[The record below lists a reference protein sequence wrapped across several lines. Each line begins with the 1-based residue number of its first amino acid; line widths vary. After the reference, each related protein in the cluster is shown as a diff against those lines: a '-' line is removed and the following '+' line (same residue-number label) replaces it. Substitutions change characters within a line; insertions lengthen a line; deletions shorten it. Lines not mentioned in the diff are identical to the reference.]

1 MSNEIYIIILAFF
14 AIIAFAIYYE
24 TIINKAKNDAT
35 RQFVNYYQLENMP
48 STFVT
53 IGLLG
58 TCIGIVLGLFSFDT
72 DAARIKD
79 SVKELLSGLR
89 LAFIVTILGLIFS
102 LIYKRRVNDILNKY
116 GDIQPPESP
125 EFIEMRQTNVLLRD
139 LNRGIGNLNRA
150 FSEEL
155 ITKIQESNKKLADNL
170 ATFGK
175 NLATSNHDAL
185 LEALKE
191 VIEDLNSG
199 FRDTLGLLVKQ
210 NFSELTNSIDSL
222 NNWQKEN
229 KAYIEDFAR
238 RYEKIVQYTED
249 MNTNLEKIVTTN
261 ANLLSQNGKLHNIVE
276 SLNSVMVQDTK
287 FREITSN
294 LNNASSNIKES
305 LNQFST
311 DLQNTKNQLEGITN
325 LRANIELLNDQLSN
339 LRNIDIDE
347 ERLYMQGIKE
357 TMASMDE
364 MFKRHYE
371 AIPKLIQNN
380 LKSVSNG

>member
-1 MSNEIYIIILAFF
+1 MSNEIYIIVLAILA
-14 AIIAFAIYYE
+14 IIVFAIYYE
-24 TIINKAKNDAT
+24 TIISKAKNDTT
-35 RQFVNYYQLENMP
+35 RKFVNYYQLENMP

-72 DAARIKD
+72 DAGRIKD

-125 EFIEMRQTNVLLRD
+125 EFTEMRQTNVLLRD

-191 VIEDLNSG
+191 VIDDLNSG

-222 NNWQKEN
+222 NNWQREN

-238 RYEKIVQYTED
+238 RYKKIVQYTED
-249 MNTNLEKIVTTN
+249 MDTNLEKIVTTN
-261 ANLLSQNGKLHNIVE
+261 ANLLSQNGKLHNIIE
-276 SLNSVMVQDTK
+276 SLNSVMVQDTR

-305 LNQFST
+305 LNQFNN

-380 LKSVSNG
+380 LKSISNG

>member
-1 MSNEIYIIILAFF
+1 MTNEIYIIILAFF

-24 TIINKAKNDAT
+24 TIISKTKNDAS

-58 TCIGIVLGLFSFDT
+58 TCLGIVLGLFSFDT
-72 DAARIKD
+72 DAAKIKD

-116 GDIQPPESP
+116 GDIQPPDSP
-125 EFIEMRQTNVLLRD
+125 EFLEMRQTNGLLRD
-139 LNRGIGNLNRA
+139 LNKGITSLNRA

-170 ATFGK
+170 SKFGK

-210 NFSELTNSIDSL
+210 NFSELTNSIESL

-229 KAYIEDFAR
+229 KTYIEDFAR

-249 MNTNLEKIVTTN
+249 MNINLEKIVTTN

-305 LNQFST
+305 LNQFSI
-311 DLQNTKNQLEGITN
+311 DLKNTKNHLEGITN

>member
-1 MSNEIYIIILAFF
+1 MSNEIYIIVLAFF

-191 VIEDLNSG
+191 LIEDLNSG

-229 KAYIEDFAR
+229 KAYIENFAR

-261 ANLLSQNGKLHNIVE
+261 ANLLSQNGKLHNIVD

-380 LKSVSNG
+380 LKSISNG

>member
-1 MSNEIYIIILAFF
+1 MSNEIYIIILALI

-24 TIINKAKNDAT
+24 TIISKAKNDAT
-35 RQFVNYYQLENMP
+35 RKFVNYYQLENMP

-125 EFIEMRQTNVLLRD
+125 EFLEMRQTNLLLRE
-139 LNRGIGNLNRA
+139 LNRGISSLNRA

-191 VIEDLNSG
+191 VIEDLNFG

-222 NNWQKEN
+222 NNWQMEN

-261 ANLLSQNGKLHNIVE
+261 ANLLSQNGKLHNIVD

-380 LKSVSNG
+380 LKSISNG

>member
-1 MSNEIYIIILAFF
+1 MSNEIYIIVLAML
-14 AIIAFAIYYE
+14 AIIVFAIYYE
-24 TIINKAKNDAT
+24 TIISKAKNDAT
-35 RQFVNYYQLENMP
+35 RKFVNYYQLENMP

-58 TCIGIVLGLFSFDT
+58 TCLGIVLGLFNFDT

-89 LAFIVTILGLIFS
+89 LAFIVTILGLFFS

-125 EFIEMRQTNVLLRD
+125 EFIEMRQTNILLRD

-170 ATFGK
+170 SKFGE

-261 ANLLSQNGKLHNIVE
+261 TNLLSQNGKLHNIIE

-305 LNQFST
+305 LNQFSS
-311 DLQNTKNQLEGITN
+311 DLQNTKKQLEGITN
-325 LRANIELLNDQLSN
+325 LRVNIELLNDQLSN

-380 LKSVSNG
+380 LKSISNG

>member
-1 MSNEIYIIILAFF
+1 MSNEIYIIVMAFL
-14 AIIAFAIYYE
+14 AIITFVVYYE
-24 TIINKAKNDAT
+24 TIINKTKNDAT

-58 TCIGIVLGLFSFDT
+58 TCLGIVLGLFNFDT

-89 LAFIVTILGLIFS
+89 LAFIVTILGLFFS

-125 EFIEMRQTNVLLRD
+125 EFMEMRQTNILLRD
-139 LNRGIGNLNRA
+139 LNRGIGNLNRS

-170 ATFGK
+170 SKFGE

-249 MNTNLEKIVTTN
+249 MNTNLEKIVITN
-261 ANLLSQNGKLHNIVE
+261 TNLLSQNGKLHNIIE

-287 FREITSN
+287 FREITLN

-305 LNQFST
+305 LNQFSS

-380 LKSVSNG
+380 LKSISNG

>member
-261 ANLLSQNGKLHNIVE
+261 ANLLSQNGKLHNIVD

-380 LKSVSNG
+380 LKSISNG

>member
-1 MSNEIYIIILAFF
+1 MQNEIYIMILAFF
-14 AIIAFAIYYE
+14 AIIAFVIYYE
-24 TIINKAKNDAT
+24 NIISKAKNDTT
-35 RQFVNYYQLENMP
+35 RKFINYYQLENMP

-58 TCIGIVLGLFSFDT
+58 TCLGIVLGLFNFDT

-116 GDIQPPESP
+116 GDIQPPDSP
-125 EFIEMRQTNVLLRD
+125 EFLEMRQTNLLLRD
-139 LNRGIGNLNRA
+139 LNRGIGSLNRA

-170 ATFGK
+170 STFGK
-175 NLATSNHDAL
+175 NLATSNHNAL

-222 NNWQKEN
+222 NKWQKEN

-261 ANLLSQNGKLHNIVE
+261 ANLLSQNGKLHNIVD

-339 LRNIDIDE
+339 LRNIDINE

-380 LKSVSNG
+380 LKSISNG

>member
-1 MSNEIYIIILAFF
+1 MSNEIFIIILAFL
-14 AIIAFAIYYE
+14 AIIAFSIYYE

-58 TCIGIVLGLFSFDT
+58 TCLGIVLGLFNFDT
-72 DAARIKD
+72 DATRIKD

-116 GDIQPPESP
+116 GDIQPPDSP
-125 EFIEMRQTNVLLRD
+125 EFLEMRQTNLLLRD
-139 LNRGIGNLNRA
+139 LNRGIGSLNRA

-155 ITKIQESNKKLADNL
+155 ITKIQESNKKLSDNL
-170 ATFGK
+170 STFGK
-175 NLATSNHDAL
+175 NLATSNHNAL

-249 MNTNLEKIVTTN
+249 MNTNLENIVTTN

-305 LNQFST
+305 LNQFSI

-371 AIPKLIQNN
+371 AIPKFIQNN
-380 LKSVSNG
+380 LKSISNG

>member
-1 MSNEIYIIILAFF
+1 MAFL
-14 AIIAFAIYYE
+14 AIITFVVYYE
-24 TIINKAKNDAT
+24 TIINKTKNDAT

-58 TCIGIVLGLFSFDT
+58 TCLGIVLGLFNFDT

-89 LAFIVTILGLIFS
+89 LAFIVTILGLFFS

-125 EFIEMRQTNVLLRD
+125 EFMEMRQTNILLRD
-139 LNRGIGNLNRA
+139 LNRGIGNLNRS

-170 ATFGK
+170 SKFGE

-249 MNTNLEKIVTTN
+249 MNTNLEKIVITN
-261 ANLLSQNGKLHNIVE
+261 TNLLSQNGKLHNIIE

-287 FREITSN
+287 FREITLN

-305 LNQFST
+305 LNQFSS

-380 LKSVSNG
+380 LKSISNG